1 MVYGYQYRN
10 GVIAMV
16 KVLVTYINKYG
27 FVLEKNLKVNNYN
40 EVYKRVNGDVVAIQ
54 LVNRNIDAF
63 TL

>member
-1 MVYGYQYRN
+1 M
-10 GVIAMV
+10 I

-27 FVLEKNLKVNNYN
+27 FVLEKNLKVNDYN
-40 EVYKRVNGDVVAIQ
+40 EVYKRINGDVVAVQ